1 LRDPTRRFSTR
12 AENYARYCPG
22 YPAGVLDLPKKVCGL
37 TTEFV
42 VADVGS
48 DTGILSQ
55 LFSEHGNRVLGVEPK
70 D

>member
-1 LRDPTRRFSTR
+1 MRDPTRRFSTR
-12 AENYARYCPG
+12 AEIYSWYRPG
-22 YPAGVLDLPKKVCGL
+22 YLARVLDLLRKVCGL
-37 TTEFV
+37 MREFG

-48 DTGILSQ
+48 ETGILSQ